1 MDNKRYIGRV
11 TTGATIGT
19 AMASSVAV
27 ILGFV
32 LSQVGITLPPAVQ
45 DAAFIL
51 LSCLGALIGGRQSPS
66 DKVTFEGLMEAA
78 ASGVTGKEPLPT
90 GATNYP
96 VEDHSNVDYTKF
108 EVPRDNVPGADYQP

>member
-32 LSQVGITLPPAVQ
+32 LSQFGITLPPAVQ

-90 GATNYP
+90 GTTNYP
-96 VEDHSNVDYTKF
+96 APDYTKF

>member
-1 MDNKRYIGRV
+1 MDNKRYLGRV

-32 LSQVGITLPPAVQ
+32 LSQFGITLPAAVQ

-90 GATNYP
+90 GVTNYP
-96 VEDHSNVDYTKF
+96 TPDYKDF
-108 EVPRDNVPGADYQP
+108 EVPRDRVPGADYQP